1 MIIQEAYIQQ
11 TMAPQ
16 PYDCM
21 NSSRKEMDA
30 LKADIAKLRED
41 IVSLTSAVKDTASE
55 NVAGAKA
62 RAEERVHQT
71 WADIERRLEDL
82 LDEGK
87 TTFNKAEQQVGE
99 HPVGSVLTAFG
110 VGFIIAKLLDVG
122 GRR

>member
-1 MIIQEAYIQQ
+1 
-11 TMAPQ
+11 MA
-16 PYDCM
+16 DD
-21 NSSRKEMDA
+21 SIRKEMDA

-41 IVSLTSAVKDTASE
+41 ISNLTSAVKDTASE

-71 WADIERRLEDL
+71 WADIEGRLEDL
-82 LDEGK
+82 LNEGK
-87 TTFNKAEQQVGE
+87 ATFNKAEQQVGE

-110 VGFIIAKLLDVG
+110 IGFIIAKLLDVG

>member
-1 MIIQEAYIQQ
+1 
-11 TMAPQ
+11 MA
-16 PYDCM
+16 DD
-21 NSSRKEMDA
+21 SIRKEMDA

-41 IVSLTSAVKDTASE
+41 IVGLSSAVKGAASE

-62 RAEERVHQT
+62 QAEERMNKA
-71 WADIERRLEDL
+71 WEDIERRLQDL

-87 TTFNKAEQQVGE
+87 ATFNVAEQKVGE

-110 VGFIIAKLLDVG
+110 VGFVIAKLLDVG

>member
-1 MIIQEAYIQQ
+1 
-11 TMAPQ
+11 MA
-16 PYDCM
+16 DE
-21 NSSRKEMDA
+21 SIRKEMDA

-41 IVSLTSAVKDTASE
+41 IVGLTGAVKGAASE

-62 RAEERVHQT
+62 QAEERLHEA
-71 WADIERRLEDL
+71 WSDIERRLQDVL
-82 LDEGK
+82 AEGK

-110 VGFIIAKLLDVG
+110 IGFIIAKLLDVG